1 MSFVKTGVIVSLVK
15 RVIVSVFKAVY
26 TILSLFNLHLTI
38 LVGLVGLVL
47 YLTGVFDKYPAVEL
61 GFYFLFFASVILAVI
76 LSVRKLLGLVAPK
89 EKKKRGVEIVEETDS
104 ANAPAPEPEQP
115 PVRAEVAAETPA
127 QPVPE
132 PITYPRYFTVKQNKD
147 YVMAEYKD
155 RYELYFKDRNG
166 LRKIR
171 TDYKD

>member
-1 MSFVKTGVIVSLVK
+1 MSFIKTGVIVSLVK
-15 RVIVSVFKAVY
+15 RVIVTVFKAVY
-26 TILSLFNLHLTI
+26 NILSLFNLHLTI

-61 GFYFLFFASVILAVI
+61 GFYFMFFASIILAVI
-76 LSVRKLLGLVAPK
+76 ISVRKLLGLVTPK
-89 EKKKRGVEIVEETDS
+89 EKKKRGVEIVEDDGTNNSPES
-104 ANAPAPEPEQP
+104 AQEPLPARTEI
-115 PVRAEVAAETPA
+115 RIETPE

-147 YVMAEYKD
+147 YIMAEYKD

-171 TDYKD
+171 TDYKY